1 MFKSKYKRKYEQIV
15 SYIEA
20 EIWLNNG
27 IIKIYEE
34 DIKKLEE
41 RGSYTT
47 ALRVDMT
54 SRKECVAILEQIL
67 KRAKEAWFKVSF
79 FFFFYLAKFTCCIM
93 RKIEDVKDEE
103 QKGLLRTE
111 RANLP
116 GRGGSEYKLIF
127 GIHVDVGR

>member
-1 MFKSKYKRKYEQIV
+1 MSQWKH
-15 SYIEA
+15 
-20 EIWLNNG
+20 WLF
-27 IIKIYEE
+27 
-34 DIKKLEE
+34 LF
-41 RGSYTT
+41 
-47 ALRVDMT
+47 
-54 SRKECVAILEQIL
+54 L
-67 KRAKEAWFKVSF
+67 K
-79 FFFFYLAKFTCCIM
+79 YLAKNTYSIM

>member
-1 MFKSKYKRKYEQIV
+1 MRGLEKSRPH
-15 SYIEA
+15 SYVI
-20 EIWLNNG
+20 
-27 IIKIYEE
+27 
-34 DIKKLEE
+34 
-41 RGSYTT
+41 RF
-47 ALRVDMT
+47 
-54 SRKECVAILEQIL
+54 
-67 KRAKEAWFKVSF
+67 AKNTYS
-79 FFFFYLAKFTCCIM
+79 IR

>member
-1 MFKSKYKRKYEQIV
+1 MKTRDAGSIGDIATVKKR
-15 SYIEA
+15 
-20 EIWLNNG
+20 NG
-27 IIKIYEE
+27 TGIDESNVVISIYF
-34 DIKKLEE
+34 L
-41 RGSYTT
+41 
-47 ALRVDMT
+47 
-54 SRKECVAILEQIL
+54 
-67 KRAKEAWFKVSF
+67 F
-79 FFFFYLAKFTCCIM
+79 FLAKFTCCIM